1 MNVISIEI
9 TILRSLKGRKF
20 RYLVR
25 DITDKT
31 KLIISDLLQEKF
43 DDDELNEMLED
54 LKTFKDFQ

>member
-1 MNVISIEI
+1 MNDISTAII
-9 TILRSLKGRKF
+9 IFQSQKCRKF

>member
-1 MNVISIEI
+1 MNVISTEI
-9 TILRSLKGRKF
+9 TIFRSLKGRKF
-20 RYLVR
+20 RFLIR